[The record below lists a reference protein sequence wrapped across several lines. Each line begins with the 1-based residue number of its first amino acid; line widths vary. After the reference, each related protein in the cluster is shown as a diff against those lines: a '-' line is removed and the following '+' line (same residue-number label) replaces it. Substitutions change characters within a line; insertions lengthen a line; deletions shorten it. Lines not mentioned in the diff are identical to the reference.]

1 MLSQSRGRSLKELLQ
16 TKKLKMGDDI
26 TTILQ
31 RAKQRRVTALTSSR
45 LQKLLK

>member
-1 MLSQSRGRSLKELLQ
+1 MLSQSRGLSLQELLQ
-16 TKKLKMGDDI
+16 TKTLKMGDGI
-26 TTILQ
+26 TTTLQ